1 MKYEKYFFMI
11 GNMRPIANFDVKIGN
26 IRNKLNMMGYNELK
40 LTFMLYL
47 LAVGKPMIHLAFG
60 HLLTSTA

>member
-1 MKYEKYFFMI
+1 MKYEKYIFMM
-11 GNMRPIANFDVKIGN
+11 GNIRPIANFDVKIGN

-47 LAVGKPMIHLAFG
+47 LAVGKQMMQK
-60 HLLTSTA
+60 